1 VSDISV
7 IAANH
12 KVTGTITAA
21 EDLLVQGRVEGRIL
35 SDATLVIDASAIVE
49 GEILA
54 RHVIVRGVVV
64 GDISAVEQIEVA
76 ASGQVLGDLRTR
88 RLALKSGGRIS
99 GLVHTGIEVAAHSGQ
114 AGARAQTN
122 WRASSPARPAP
133 ASAPASAPSR
143 TWSEEVV
150 ETGPRA
156 TTSAVDVKK
165 TKKEPS
171 REAM

>member
-12 KVTGTITAA
+12 KVTGTISAA

-54 RHVIVRGVVV
+54 RHVIVRGVVI
-64 GDISAVEQIEVA
+64 GDVSAVEQIEVA
-76 ASGQVLGDLRTR
+76 PSGQILGDLRTR
-88 RLALKSGGRIS
+88 RLALKAGGRIS
-99 GLVHTGIEVAAHSGQ
+99 GLVHTGIEVAAHAGQ
-114 AGARAQTN
+114 TGARAAQTN
-122 WRASSPARPAP
+122 WRAAAPARPAP
-133 ASAPASAPSR
+133 AR
-143 TWSEEVV
+143 TSWPEEVV

-156 TTSAVDVKK
+156 TAGAGDVKK
-165 TKKEPS
+165 SKKEPS
-171 REAM
+171 REAI